1 MMTAMNSRERV
12 LTTLKHQQADRV
24 PIAEMWIDRKVVQA
38 IVPGARDSNDLVE
51 HLGLDMVTV
60 ATMIY
65 EADEVEWVDRDH
77 GVFRDRWGALQHL
90 TEEAIPVPSS
100 PALIELEEDLARYR
114 PPDPAKSPI
123 IEKVRR
129 LRARFPDKA
138 VAVVGESGWAPAVY
152 LRGGI
157 ENLFLDL
164 AERPQFAKDLMS
176 IGAAYYAELF
186 RLAIAAGADVVFLG
200 DDYSDNRGPM
210 MSPRMF
216 EEIILPHD
224 AAVVAAIK
232 KAGACC
238 IKHTDGDIRKIMD
251 QLIGTGLDALGPLQD
266 VPGMELDRIFER
278 YPGRIT
284 VMGNVRVDLL
294 ARGTVEEVVAAT
306 KRLLSTVSAK
316 GPHIMSSGN
325 TIASCVRPANYVAM
339 VRATQQFG
347 RYRMNLK

>member
-1 MMTAMNSRERV
+1 MNSRERV
-12 LTTLKHQQADRV
+12 LTTLQHRLADRV
-24 PIAEMWIDRKVVQA
+24 PLAEMWIDPRVVQA
-38 IVPGARDSNDLVE
+38 ILPGAHDSNDLVQY
-51 HLGLDMVTV
+51 LGLDMVTV
-60 ATMIY
+60 PTMIY
-65 EADEVEWVDRDH
+65 DSDEVEWVDRAQ
-77 GVFRDRWGALQHL
+77 GVFRDKWGALQHL
-90 TEEAIPVPSS
+90 TDEAIPVPML
-100 PALIELEEDLARYR
+100 PPRIETEEDLARYR
-114 PPDPAKSPI
+114 PPDPAKSPV

-129 LRARFPDKA
+129 LKARFPDKA

-186 RLAIAAGADVVFLG
+186 PIAIAAGADVVFLG

-210 MSPRMF
+210 MSPQMF

-224 AAVVAAIK
+224 AAVITAIK
-232 KAGACC
+232 KAGAYC

-251 QLIGTGLDALGPLQD
+251 QLVGTGLDALGPLQD
-266 VPGMELDRIFER
+266 VPGMELDKILER

-284 VMGNVRVDLL
+284 VMGNVPVDLL

-306 KRLLSTVSAK
+306 KRLLRDVSAK

-325 TIASCVRPANYVAM
+325 TITSCVRPKNFVAM
-339 VRATQQFG
+339 VRTTQQCG
-347 RYRMNLK
+347 NYPINRRTL